1 MKPGKGYR
9 ICTIMFCSGYILY
22 TLLLLLFRVLC
33 VFSSTALT
41 VFLFLSAP
49 LGSDEMTLR
58 YALSGIT
65 IFPVVVSLIYFLC
78 IGEFREAISKAELL
92 LLLIPAGFGLLG
104 ILHPIFILPLYILTP
119 ILYFCLACLH
129 LEALREKKDADE

>member
-1 MKPGKGYR
+1 MKVGKAYR
-9 ICTIMFCSGYILY
+9 IGTIVFCSGYLIY
-22 TLLLLLFRVLC
+22 TLLLLLSRILSIFSHTADIMYLALVAPLTFDETSGRYVLC
-33 VFSSTALT
+33 GV
-41 VFLFLSAP
+41 
-49 LGSDEMTLR
+49 TL
-58 YALSGIT
+58 
-65 IFPVVVSLIYFLC
+65 FPVVVSVIYFLC
-78 IGEFREAISKAELL
+78 IGELREAKAEAELW